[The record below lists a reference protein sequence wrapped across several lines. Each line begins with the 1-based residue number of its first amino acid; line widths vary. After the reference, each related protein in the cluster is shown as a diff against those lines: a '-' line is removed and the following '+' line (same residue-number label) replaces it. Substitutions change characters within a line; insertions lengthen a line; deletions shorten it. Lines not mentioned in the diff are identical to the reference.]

1 MSRVGGIK
9 RDPFKVRAL
18 LRSLARN
25 TATVVDNKTL
35 ELDMKIADNNEVS
48 RNTIADY
55 LDTLKRLMILY
66 EQPAFNPHIRS
77 IASLRKSPKNI
88 YAIRLCAWLH

>member
-1 MSRVGGIK
+1 MLCEVDMSRVGGIK

-77 IASLRKSPKNI
+77 
-88 YAIRLCAWLH
+88 